1 VEVAEKLPHA
11 ALPQVTVHLTP
22 ALALSLATTAVRL
35 AVVPVVSDAGG
46 AGVRVTV
53 MAGVMEML
61 ADATLVPSVTDI
73 AVTVTE
79 ATGVLG
85 AV

>member
-1 VEVAEKLPHA
+1 
-11 ALPQVTVHLTP
+11 LTP

-35 AVVPVVSDAGG
+35 AVAPVVSDPGG

-53 MAGVMEML
+53 MAGAVIEML
-61 ADATLVPSVTDI
+61 ADATLVLSVTDV

>member
-1 VEVAEKLPHA
+1 M
-11 ALPQVTVHLTP
+11 TP

-35 AVVPVVSDAGG
+35 AVAPAVSDPGG
-46 AGVRVTV
+46 GGVSVTV
-53 MAGVMEML
+53 MAGAVMEML
-61 ADATLVPSVTDI
+61 ADATLVLSVTDV

-79 ATGVLG
+79 DTGVLG

>member
-1 VEVAEKLPHA
+1 
-11 ALPQVTVHLTP
+11 
-22 ALALSLATTAVRL
+22 
-35 AVVPVVSDAGG
+35 
-46 AGVRVTV
+46 
-53 MAGVMEML
+53 MAGAVMEML
-61 ADATLVPSVTDI
+61 ADATLVLSVTDV